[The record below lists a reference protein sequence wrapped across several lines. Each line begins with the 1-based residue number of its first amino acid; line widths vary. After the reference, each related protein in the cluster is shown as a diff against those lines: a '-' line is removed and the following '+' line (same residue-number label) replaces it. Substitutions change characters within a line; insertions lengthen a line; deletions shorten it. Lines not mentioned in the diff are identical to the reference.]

1 MIYLPKTYLIEIS
14 VRSEHEKPIIG
25 CDCSTWR
32 CPIRIYSV
40 YHRRSKLDGGLKLS
54 YVFSDVVDA
63 QPPHAFNE
71 KNFFEFERMLT
82 SGYGDDLKFLI
93 LDPEGVQN
101 PYVLSG
107 PRGCIKLGEYSW

>member
-1 MIYLPKTYLIEIS
+1 MRGSPAQIPA
-14 VRSEHEKPIIG
+14 VVA
-25 CDCSTWR
+25 ST
-32 CPIRIYSV
+32 
-40 YHRRSKLDGGLKLS
+40 
-54 YVFSDVVDA
+54 A
-63 QPPHAFNE
+63 AE

-107 PRGCIKLGEYSW
+107 PRGCIKLGEYSWSSSKISRQGE